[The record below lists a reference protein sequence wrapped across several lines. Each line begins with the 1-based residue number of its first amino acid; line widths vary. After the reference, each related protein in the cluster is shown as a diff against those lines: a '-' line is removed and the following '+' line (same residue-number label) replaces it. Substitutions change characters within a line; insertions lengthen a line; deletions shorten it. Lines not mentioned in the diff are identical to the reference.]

1 MKVHLENI
9 LNNNPISEL
18 DNTNVNIQHHFI
30 TEFKRIWAI
39 NADIISMH
47 YAGTGSVIS
56 SVTKVGKKNFL
67 GFIDH
72 GMKTLTRFY
81 NSNFEDQIKQECID
95 LLLGQ
100 HTETVSGNFKSLIYV
115 KLV

>member
-1 MKVHLENI
+1 MKVYLENI
-9 LNNNPISEL
+9 LGNNPISEL
-18 DNTNVNIQHHFI
+18 DNTNASVQHYFI

-39 NADIISMH
+39 NADAISMH

-100 HTETVSGNFKSLIYV
+100 HTETVSGKSRNLIYF